1 MVQSL
6 LTLTLLTM
14 TSWYASGW
22 KADALVNEYL
32 NKSDVPYD
40 DLSLYTACDYVYG
53 FDIQAIFGIDG
64 DVIGEEMIRVEKL
77 SSCSYHWFNHDSG
90 KEEHLELRL
99 ELNDK
104 SSGESFEK
112 NLEETLE
119 KGELKHPMKPQNGRI
134 LYELIEGPG
143 DMTIWSSEER
153 ALRWHLKDNYYFI
166 MNLDES
172 VSTRSPEED
181 LSKLITLAGQINQR
195 MGLL

>member
-1 MVQSL
+1 MAQSL
-6 LTLTLLTM
+6 LTLMLLTM
-14 TSWYASGW
+14 TSWYTSDW
-22 KADALVNEYL
+22 KAGVLENEHS
-32 NKSDVPYD
+32 NKSVSMHD
-40 DLSLYTACDYVYG
+40 DLSMYAACDYVYG
-53 FDIQAIFGIDG
+53 FDIQAIFGIDS

-77 SSCSYHWFNHDSG
+77 SSCTYHWLNNTSG
-90 KEEHLELRL
+90 MEEHLEVRL
-99 ELNDK
+99 ELNDN

-153 ALRWHLKDNYYFI
+153 ALRWHLKGNYYFI

-181 LSKLITLAGQINQR
+181 LSNLITLAGQINQR
-195 MGLL
+195 MGL